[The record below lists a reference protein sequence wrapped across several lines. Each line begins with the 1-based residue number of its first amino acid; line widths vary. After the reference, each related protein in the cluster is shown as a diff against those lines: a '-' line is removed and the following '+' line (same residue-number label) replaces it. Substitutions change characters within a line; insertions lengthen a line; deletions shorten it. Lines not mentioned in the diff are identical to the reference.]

1 MNQLIKDSVEKKK
14 PLRKCPAVGCGK
26 DLNMRDVKMYVEGN
40 DLERYAELVAAE
52 NYWNV
57 IHANNMRRLNREE
70 EAKAV
75 GKRDHL
81 QINN

>member
-1 MNQLIKDSVEKKK
+1 MNQLIKESVAKKK
-14 PLRKCPAVGCGK
+14 PLRKCPAADCAE
-26 DLNMRDVKMYVEGN
+26 DLKMRDVTMYVEGD

-57 IHANNMRRLNREE
+57 THANNLRRFNREE

-75 GKRDHL
+75 GKRDHPL
-81 QINN
+81 NNN